1 MLELLNSW
9 YFQYLEKLSSV
20 EVFALVI
27 VVVVLGAGVITFAES
42 RRQ

>member
-9 YFQYLEKLSSV
+9 YFEYLEKLSSA

-27 VVVVLGAGVITFAES
+27 VAVVLGAGAITLAQS

>member
-9 YFQYLEKLSSV
+9 YFEYIEKLSSV

-27 VVVVLGAGVITFAES
+27 VAVVLGAGAITFAES